1 MESLGQD
8 EEFIIPKNY
17 SELTES
23 TEDLRRYVVDHVTE
37 FESLTEVTQTLN
49 SIEGWY
55 SFLLKFLFH

>member
-37 FESLTEVTQTLN
+37 FESLTDVKLTLN
-49 SIEGWY
+49 SIVGWY